1 MGFCF
6 AKRGCDKLSCRIIIA
21 PVAIPESVLMI
32 NLLLLSEGAL
42 NEVLSSSLW
51 MDFSIDLDIS
61 CQDDIHIRAWV
72 DFISDVNL
80 LKRLN

>member
-21 PVAIPESVLMI
+21 PVAIPKSVLMI

-42 NEVLSSSLW
+42 NGVLPSTLW
-51 MDFSIDLDIS
+51 IDFSID
-61 CQDDIHIRAWV
+61 IHTPCLTR
-72 DFISDVNL
+72 
-80 LKRLN
+80 